1 MKFLIVDKS
10 TEIRASIKKIINSG
24 SKSHN
29 IAEVSNYDDAFFC
42 LYSFSPDYVIMDLDS
57 LNGKGM
63 MMLKSSVTLLPSSRV
78 FLFTEFSENI
88 LKEKLIESGVER
100 IFSKSS
106 DTDNFIHELLVVLK
120 NEDVG
125 YETIYSNA
133 DDNIKLC

>member
-63 MMLKSSVTLLPSSRV
+63 MMLKSSVTLLPSNRV

-88 LKEKLIESGVER
+88 LKEKLIESGVEKV
-100 IFSKSS
+100 FSKSS
-106 DTDNFIHELLVVLK
+106 DTDSFIHELHLVLK

-125 YETIYSNA
+125 HETVFSYA
-133 DDNIKLC
+133 DDNEEL